1 MAKTCK
7 LVFALILFVSLFLVS
22 MSAELGGPC
31 DSDEACPQLPSTVR
45 FFAIKCRENVCI
57 YVDIDPYKPRAAKN

>member
-1 MAKTCK
+1 M
-7 LVFALILFVSLFLVS
+7 
-22 MSAELGGPC
+22 GGPC